1 MMNKD
6 LSPEFGDQ
14 WEGQVRQA
22 AAALPYPATPEIARQ
37 VRQQLVARRQRAQR
51 PLAFGRLAWAA
62 VLVVVLL
69 GGLLAVP
76 AVRAGL
82 LAFLQ
87 VGDIR
92 IFFAPPTATATTLP
106 TATATVIFEGEGAT
120 QAAVVPVTATPL
132 PTSTPRPSPAP
143 TFSVLN
149 LAGETTLAEAERETG
164 WEIGLPAYPADLGAP
179 DRVFLQNMG
188 GPIVIVVW
196 LQAESEREARV
207 TLYAIDLEEGA
218 FGGKFDWE
226 SGRPA
231 TVHGEAA
238 YWVTGE
244 HWLIFYD
251 STGREQVGSS
261 RFIGGNVL
269 IWQRGDVTYRLETDL
284 PLEEAVRIAES
295 IE

>member
-1 MMNKD
+1 MMNRD
-6 LSPEFGDQ
+6 LMPEVADK

-22 AAALPYPATPEIARQ
+22 AAALPYPATPEMARQ
-37 VRQQLVARRQRAQR
+37 VGQQLVARRQPAQR

-82 LAFLQ
+82 LEFLQ

-92 IFFAPPTATATTLP
+92 IFFAPPAATATSTLTP
-106 TATATVIFEGEGAT
+106 TLTATFEAEPVT
-120 QAAVVPVTATPL
+120 QAAAIPVTATPR
-132 PTSTPRPSPAP
+132 PTRTPRPSPTP

-164 WEIGLPAYPADLGAP
+164 WAIGLPAYPVDLGAP
-179 DRVFLQNMG
+179 DRVFLQEMG

-196 LQAESEREARV
+196 LQADSEHEARL

-226 SGRPA
+226 SSRPA
-231 TVHGEAA
+231 TVHGETA

-261 RFIGGNVL
+261 RFVGGNVL
-269 IWQRGDVTYRLETDL
+269 IWQRGGVTYRLETDL
-284 PLEEAVRIAES
+284 LLEEAIRIAES